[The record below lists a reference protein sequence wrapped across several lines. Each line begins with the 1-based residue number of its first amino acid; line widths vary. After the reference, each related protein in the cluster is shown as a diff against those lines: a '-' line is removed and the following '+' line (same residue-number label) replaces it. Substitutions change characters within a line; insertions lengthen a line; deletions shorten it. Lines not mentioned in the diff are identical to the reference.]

1 VVWEVTRGVG
11 TGYVASMTRTSL
23 ARSAGVLLM
32 LIAAAGCSR
41 GEPTPA
47 STGDEPK
54 PAAATTTT
62 AAGATAAAT
71 NAPTSAARDGNS
83 PIFHPEKAAETA
95 PDKFKVKFTTTKGDF
110 VVEAT
115 RAWSPNGADR
125 FYNLVKL
132 GFYDG
137 VRFYRAV
144 DGFMVQFGIHPD
156 PSVNGAWYKANI
168 PDDRVVK
175 SNTRGY
181 VTFAMAGPGTRTTQI
196 FINYADKNSRLDG
209 MGFAPFAQ
217 VVDGMKVVDGLYK
230 GYGETAPRGKG
241 PDASRAS
248 REGEAYLAKEFP
260 ELDKIK
266 EARIVP

>member
-1 VVWEVTRGVG
+1 
-11 TGYVASMTRTSL
+11 M
-23 ARSAGVLLM
+23 
-32 LIAAAGCSR
+32 
-41 GEPTPA
+41 
-47 STGDEPK
+47 
-54 PAAATTTT
+54 
-62 AAGATAAAT
+62 
-71 NAPTSAARDGNS
+71 
-83 PIFHPEKAAETA
+83 
-95 PDKFKVKFTTTKGDF
+95 KFVTTKGDF

-168 PDDRVVK
+168 PDDPVVK
-175 SNTRGY
+175 TNTRGY

-196 FINYADKNSRLDG
+196 FINYADKNARLDG

-217 VVDGMKVVDGLYK
+217 VVDGMKVVDSLYK
-230 GYGETAPRGKG
+230 GYGETAPHGKG

-266 EARIVP
+266 EARLAP

>member
-1 VVWEVTRGVG
+1 MEVVGEVTRGAG

-23 ARSAGVLLM
+23 ARSAGVVLM
-32 LIAAAGCSR
+32 LLAAAGCSR
-41 GEPTPA
+41 GEPTAGAEPSPTPTSTGAAAPA
-47 STGDEPK
+47 S
-54 PAAATTTT
+54 AAPPSS
-62 AAGATAAAT
+62 
-71 NAPTSAARDGNS
+71 PTPGARDGNA
-83 PIFHPEKAAETA
+83 PIYHPEKATETA
-95 PDKFKVKFTTTKGDF
+95 PEKFKVKFVTTKGDF
-110 VVEAT
+110 VVETT

-144 DGFMVQFGIHPD
+144 DGFMVQFGISPD
-156 PSVNGAWYKANI
+156 PSANGAWARANI
-168 PDDRVVK
+168 PDDPVVK

-181 VTFAMAGPGTRTTQI
+181 VTFAMAGRGTRTTQI
-196 FINYADKNSRLDG
+196 FINYADKNARLDA

-217 VVDGMKVVDGLYK
+217 VVDGMKVVDSLYK

-241 PDASRAS
+241 PDASRAA

-266 EARIVP
+266 EARLVP